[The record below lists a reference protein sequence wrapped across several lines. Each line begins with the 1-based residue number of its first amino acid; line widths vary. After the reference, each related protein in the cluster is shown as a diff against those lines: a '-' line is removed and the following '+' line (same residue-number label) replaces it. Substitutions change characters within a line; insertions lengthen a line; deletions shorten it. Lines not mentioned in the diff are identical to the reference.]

1 MWRPVLVV
9 AAVVVAVAAAVGVG
23 LRELYGA
30 HQSVGTVAVPSTSVA
45 PSLPADLRFVQMT
58 LDALAHPDADQ
69 VRVALQVF
77 YNSINYREYEK
88 WKTVVTGRV
97 LADSPT
103 LALWQSDFDTTQD
116 GAIMVHR
123 IESGPGGALRVLISL
138 TSTQS
143 PDKAPSDLRVPCIRW
158 RLVYQLVWD
167 NEALKVDGSSG
178 VQKKAC

>member
-1 MWRPVLVV
+1 LVV

-30 HQSVGTVAVPSTSVA
+30 HQSVGTVAAVPSTSVA
-45 PSLPADLRFVQMT
+45 PSLPAGLRFVQMT

-77 YNSINYREYEK
+77 YNSINDREYEK
-88 WKTVVTGRV
+88 WKTVVTSRV
-97 LADSPT
+97 LADLPT
-103 LALWQSDFDTTQD
+103 VAQWQSVYDTTQD
-116 GAIMVHR
+116 GAIRVHR
-123 IESGPGGALRVLISL
+123 IESGPGGALRVLVSL

-167 NEALKVDGSSG
+167 EDALKVDGSSG
-178 VQKKAC
+178 AQKRQC